1 MKQRTCAVCVLGAV
15 ALATVLVIARTASGE
30 HTRFWRE
37 TDYTDFEKGTRKG
50 VALRS
55 DGWLAPAP
63 SFVQFADPNL
73 AYLWQVRLDS
83 HGHLYAAGGS
93 NAKVVRFDDQGKAT
107 TVFEAQE
114 LSAQTILFD
123 PHDNLYVATS
133 PDGKVYK
140 VTPDG
145 QKSTF
150 FEPKKKYIW
159 ALAMDSHGTLFVGT
173 GDTGEIFAVGP
184 GGKGQLFY
192 KTSERHA
199 RSLAFDSKG
208 NLIVGTDPDGL
219 VLRIDVK
226 AGKGGTAEAGPAF
239 VLYETDKKEVT
250 ALLTGPHGEIY
261 AAAIGEKP
269 KSAPVSPAAAI
280 AQAAAQAAVAAAA
293 SAQAAAEAAQ
303 AGPAALPPPPQFPS
317 TTGGGEVLKIAP
329 DGSPESL
336 WSSRDE
342 TVYALSYSNAGK
354 LLLGTGN
361 HGNVIELE
369 GDRVF
374 SISAS
379 AASDQVTALIPG
391 AGGAIYAATANPGKV
406 FVLGPGYEKD
416 GTYESEAFDAKIFS
430 QWGRL
435 TWWGE
440 NGAMSGKIEFY
451 VRSGNTSRP
460 GENWSEWAGPYSK
473 QSADTVSCPPARFVQ
488 WKAVFRET
496 DGGGAPSLSWVNVAY
511 LPKNVPPVIDSI
523 IIQSPGIRVQGF
535 STNNPASG
543 SAPAQLRVP
552 PPYSPSAP
560 AISAPAEPQK
570 QPKVETPPQGTE
582 QKGYRSVLWSSHD
595 DNDDDLT
602 FSIYIRGE
610 GEKNWRLLKDKVDQH
625 YYSWDATTM
634 PDGAY
639 YLKIV
644 ASDSPSNPA
653 DRALAAERVSDRF
666 EVDNTPPTVEKLR
679 AEHVNGSGGD
689 VTVTF
694 DARDP
699 ASTIDRADYSID
711 SSDWSVIFPKG
722 GLSDAQQESY
732 EIALHDLAA
741 GEHTLSV
748 RVTNRNDNSA
758 SAKITFTVTR

>member
-1 MKQRTCAVCVLGAV
+1 MKQRTFAVCLLGV
-15 ALATVLVIARTASGE
+15 TALAGIFAIARTANGE
-30 HTRFWRE
+30 HTRFWRQ
-37 TDYTDFEKGTRKG
+37 TDYSDFEKGTRKG

-63 SFVQFADPNL
+63 RFAQFADPNL
-73 AYLWQVRLDS
+73 AYLWQVRVDS
-83 HGHLYAAGGS
+83 KGHLYAAGGS
-93 NAKVVRFDDQGKAT
+93 NAKVVRFDDQGKST

-123 PHDNLYVATS
+123 SHDNLYVGTS

-159 ALAMDSHGTLFVGT
+159 ALAMDSHGNLFVGT
-173 GDTGEIFAVGP
+173 GDAGEIFVVGP
-184 GGKGQLFY
+184 DGKGQLFY

-208 NLIVGTDPDGL
+208 NLLVGTDPDGL
-219 VLRIDVK
+219 VLRVNIGAGK
-226 AGKGGTAEAGPAF
+226 AGVPEAGQAF

-250 ALLTGPHGEIY
+250 ALLTDSKGDIY

-269 KSAPVSPAAAI
+269 KTTPPTAATAAAV
-280 AQAAAQAAVAAAA
+280 QAAAQAAAAAAA
-293 SAQAAAEAAQ
+293 SAQAAAEAV
-303 AGPAALPPPPQFPS
+303 AGAAAPIAPVPLFPA
-317 TTGGGEVLKIAP
+317 TTGGGEVLRIAS

-342 TVYALSYSNAGK
+342 TVYALTFSNAGK
-354 LLLGTGN
+354 LLLGTGS

-379 AASDQVTALIPG
+379 AASDQVTALVPG
-391 AGGAIYAATANPGKV
+391 SDGKIYASTANPGKV

-460 GENWSEWAGPYSK
+460 GENWSDWAGPYSK
-473 QSADTVSCPPARFVQ
+473 LSADPVSCPPARFVQ

-496 DGGGAPSLSWVNVAY
+496 DGGGAPNLSWVNLAY
-511 LPKNVPPVIDSI
+511 LPKNVAPVIDSI
-523 IIQSPGIRVQGF
+523 IVQTPGIRVQGF
-535 STNNPASG
+535 PAAAAAAGSTPVQLRMPPAYNS
-543 SAPAQLRVP
+543 SAPAL
-552 PPYSPSAP
+552 SAP
-560 AISAPAEPQK
+560 PEIAK
-570 QPKVETPPQGTE
+570 QPKVETPPQGSE
-582 QKGYRSVLWSSHD
+582 QKGYRSVVWSTHD
-595 DNDDDLT
+595 ENDDDLI
-602 FSIYIRGE
+602 FAIYIRGE

-653 DRALAAERVSDRF
+653 DRALTTERVSERF
-666 EVDNTPPTVEKLR
+666 EVDNTPPTVEHIKSQTG
-679 AEHVNGSGGD
+679 NGHGD

-694 DARDP
+694 EARDS
-699 ASTIDRADYSID
+699 ASTIDHADYSLD
-711 SSDWSVIFPKG
+711 SNDWSVIFPKG
-722 GLSDAQQESY
+722 GLSDSQQESY
-732 EIALHDLAA
+732 EIALHDLAP
-741 GEHTLSV
+741 GEHTVSV
-748 RVTNRNDNSA
+748 RVANRNDNTA
-758 SAKITFTVTR
+758 SAKITFNVSR